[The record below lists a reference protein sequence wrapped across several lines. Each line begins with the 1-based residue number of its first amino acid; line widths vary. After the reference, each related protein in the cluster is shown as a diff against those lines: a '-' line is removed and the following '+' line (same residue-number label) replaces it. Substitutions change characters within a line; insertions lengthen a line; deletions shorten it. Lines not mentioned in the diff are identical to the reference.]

1 MAMKARVRT
10 VAGAAFLLWLIL
22 RRLQMLLLGGGDVFG
37 TRDAYQDSTPSL
49 SMFPSNETGRPA
61 SVTDTDNVTTG
72 RTRNRR
78 GQKNSMRTS
87 PETFSEQDC
96 TSWSGPNRTKR
107 SRNCRRRCSSSLI
120 SFRQTTEE
128 GRWCRRNCPPNCEW
142 FPLERQDRFPTVERR
157 VKLYMHRW
165 FHPCRR
171 QFHYTRHDDGP
182 YPVLR
187 VQRGGHSNQTV
198 VDAVIDSDKLL
209 LLDRPFLE
217 DCARRRKF
225 MKRDQQSGAPALL
238 NTSKYIVNR
247 GLRTYCSNVQDLL
260 DINDRLNIKHARTTP
275 LVASFGDGLAIDR
288 NNNRM
293 PLFGKWRKAMTHQE
307 MERLTNTRQCQD
319 HDLAGEIP
327 PIIWKLETLRHWNP
341 IEPSILQDTIW
352 ENKTAMATWRGAFTG
367 TAHHKTSDTN
377 MTELEHC
384 QANRRCRFV
393 WNHAKSKL
401 IDAGIDNT
409 LGFISDTVNGVKIT
423 KERLS
428 MAAIQ
433 GRKAIISFE
442 GNDVASGLKWSLLS
456 QSVVLMPRPTRTSW
470 AMEELLEP
478 WVHYIPMSD
487 DGSNAEEMVRW
498 MIDNDEKA
506 KQIAERST
514 LFMYDLLYHPDAERE
529 NREVNEEIVRRYQE
543 WWL

>member
-1 MAMKARVRT
+1 
-10 VAGAAFLLWLIL
+10 
-22 RRLQMLLLGGGDVFG
+22 
-37 TRDAYQDSTPSL
+37 
-49 SMFPSNETGRPA
+49 
-61 SVTDTDNVTTG
+61 
-72 RTRNRR
+72 
-78 GQKNSMRTS
+78 
-87 PETFSEQDC
+87 
-96 TSWSGPNRTKR
+96 
-107 SRNCRRRCSSSLI
+107 
-120 SFRQTTEE
+120 
-128 GRWCRRNCPPNCEW
+128 
-142 FPLERQDRFPTVERR
+142 
-157 VKLYMHRW
+157 
-165 FHPCRR
+165 
-171 QFHYTRHDDGP
+171 
-182 YPVLR
+182 
-187 VQRGGHSNQTV
+187 
-198 VDAVIDSDKLL
+198 
-209 LLDRPFLE
+209 
-217 DCARRRKF
+217 

-260 DINDRLNIKHARTTP
+260 DINDRLNMKHARTTP
-275 LVASFGDGLAIDR
+275 LVASFGDGLAIDH

-319 HDLAGEIP
+319 HDLDGEIP

-384 QANRRCRFV
+384 QENRRCRFV
-393 WNHAKSKL
+393 LNHAKSKL

-409 LGFISDTVNGVKIT
+409 LGFISDTVNGVIIT

-478 WVHYIPMSD
+478 WVHYIPMAD
-487 DGSNAEEMVRW
+487 DGSDAEEMVRW

-529 NREVNEEIVRRYQE
+529 NREVSEEIVRRYQE